1 MTIERLQMYSII
13 AEQIELIKREF
24 VPSYISAVDTT
35 KPSIQS
41 NSRSDIT
48 ADTALQQANID
59 PVIKEEYKR
68 LTEELKELNDFIFGI
83 DDELIKAISI
93 RYFIYGESYR
103 TIGEALNYNKTSVS
117 KKLREY
123 LLNNCQK

>member
-1 MTIERLQMYSII
+1 MTLERLQQYGII
-13 AEQIELIKREF
+13 VEQIELIKREF

-41 NSRSDIT
+41 NSRSDVT

-59 PVIKEEYKR
+59 PVIKAEYKR

-83 DDELIKAISI
+83 DDELIKAIVMRRFIIKEQWTEIGRAMNYSGKYCSEI
-93 RYFIYGESYR
+93 MNEYF
-103 TIGEALNYNKTSVS
+103 
-117 KKLREY
+117 KKHL
-123 LLNNCQK
+123 Q